1 MFLASKP
8 HVAHAFDNVLEKFL
22 DLGDFKQGW
31 SGNGKQ
37 KMF

>member
-8 HVAHAFDNVLEKFL
+8 HVAHAFDNVLKKFL